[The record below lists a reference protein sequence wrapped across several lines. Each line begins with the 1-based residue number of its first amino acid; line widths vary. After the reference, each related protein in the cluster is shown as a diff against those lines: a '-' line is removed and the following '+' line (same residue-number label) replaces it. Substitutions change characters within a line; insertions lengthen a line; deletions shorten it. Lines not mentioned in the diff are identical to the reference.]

1 MWRHRVSGMNGGNR
15 KSARRWAGHAVGL
28 LPLVCFLA
36 AWEAASYSS
45 PSSEFFFSRPTEV
58 ARTLFEGIRDYS
70 LPMHTAV
77 TTGEA
82 LAGFI
87 LGNLVGASVGISLWY
102 SERLARLAKPYLVAL
117 GALPVF
123 AIAPM
128 TVLWFGIG
136 TWAKITLAF
145 LATVFIATG
154 HAYKGAEEV
163 DPLLLRRFR
172 VFGASR
178 WVIFRHLLLPSSAV
192 WIIGSLRIT
201 IGTALLGAFVG
212 EFIASERGLG
222 HMIIRASGVYD
233 TPRVLVGV
241 LTLVA
246 LALVLDYGVNA
257 LERKIFRWKSGA

>member
-1 MWRHRVSGMNGGNR
+1 MMRSNR
-15 KSARRWAGHAVGL
+15 NKPAGHWTARAVVL
-28 LPLVCFLA
+28 LPLACFLA
-36 AWEAASYSS
+36 VWEAIGYAS
-45 PSSEFFFSRPTEV
+45 PSSEFFFSRPTAV
-58 ARTLFEGIRDYS
+58 ARTFVAALRDGS
-70 LPMHTAV
+70 LLAHTAV
-77 TTGEA
+77 TSGEA
-82 LAGFI
+82 VSGFL

-102 SERLARLAKPYLVAL
+102 SELTARVAKPYLVAL

-136 TWAKITLAF
+136 AGAKIALAF
-145 LATVFIATG
+145 LATIFVATG

-178 WVIFRHLLLPSSAV
+178 AVIFRHLLLPSAAV

-201 IGTALLGAFVG
+201 IGAALLGAFVG
-212 EFIASERGLG
+212 EFIASQRGLG
-222 HMIIRASGVYD
+222 YMIIRASGVYD

-241 LTLVA
+241 LTLIA
-246 LALVLDYGVNA
+246 LALLLDYCVSL
-257 LERKIFRWKSGA
+257 LEKIVFRWKSGA